1 MTTSETLYQISNLLL
16 LLRDDDELLR
26 LMTAVVRLVLSER
39 DNQEAEIKWRVIV
52 RTARERAGNI
62 RPLLQWYQEDLETH
76 LSLDSTSSSSQQFD
90 VSIDSLKIYTD
101 EELTEMA
108 MKEAFPEDYLSQEE
122 LEPSL
127 NVSHHENPLAGRA
140 KRKRTVKNTEVKKRT
155 LKNTEVMK
163 MTEKKTEEAYLV
175 KVEQLAKLKQK
186 QEEDKAAVTLHC
198 FSKTSETGK
207 DVVAPPE
214 GFEQMQS
221 LRFIDNNYTKLKPS
235 DIQGQV
241 DPLFPEVILCV
252 EIYNSRK
259 VKTQE
264 FLVLGRQMLTELKD
278 NIHCATDQVMQKA
291 GKYDPSGYFLIEDVF
306 HNDLRNP
313 SAKDYSYPILD
324 WLWNSKDEALK
335 KWECVLTGELQKKQK
350 LVLGEAKS
358 VDLPRYRTAD
368 MQSTHFCDIRFRVGA
383 SYVYCHQG
391 DCKHT
396 IVIRD
401 MRMSHPEDVQNR
413 AAYPIMFWPKR
424 RIQKCGVCKIKRASK
439 VAVDDKWASE
449 NSSYFCDVCFELLHS
464 EEGPLNCD
472 FPVFDYVHE

>member
-1 MTTSETLYQISNLLL
+1 MESDSDSESEGESSEHKTTTS
-16 LLRDDDELLR
+16 
-26 LMTAVVRLVLSER
+26 VVPRGGPIYLPNMV
-39 DNQEAEIKWRVIV
+39 
-52 RTARERAGNI
+52 GNI
-62 RPLLQWYQEDLETH
+62 STVPEFKSSFLNVLQDLETH
-76 LSLDSTSSSSQQFD
+76 LSLEFTSSSHQFD
-90 VSIDSLKIYTD
+90 VSTDSLKIYTE

-108 MKEAFPEDYLSQEE
+108 MKEAFPEDNVSQKD
-122 LEPSL
+122 LEQSL
-127 NVSHHENPLAGRA
+127 DASHHENPSAGRA
-140 KRKRTVKNTEVKKRT
+140 KRKRTVNNTEVKKRT
-155 LKNTEVMK
+155 EKKTELKK
-163 MTEKKTEEAYLV
+163 RTEKKTGEAYLA

-198 FSKTSETGK
+198 FSKTCETGK
-207 DVVAPPE
+207 DVAAPPE

-221 LRFIDNNYTKLKPS
+221 LRFIDNNYTVKPS

-241 DPLFPEVILCV
+241 DPLFPEVILCL

-278 NIHCATDQVMQKA
+278 NIHCATDQVMKKA

-335 KWECVLTGELQKKQK
+335 KWECVLTGELHKKQK

-368 MQSTHFCDIRFRVGA
+368 MQSTRFCDIRFRVGA
-383 SYVYCHQG
+383 NYLYCHQG

-401 MRMSHPEDVQNR
+401 MRLSHPEDVQSR
-413 AAYPIMFWPKR
+413 AAYPIMFRPKR
-424 RIQKCGVCKIKRASK
+424 RLQKCGVCKIKRASK
-439 VAVDDKWASE
+439 VAVDDKWANE
-449 NSSYFCDVCFELLHS
+449 NTCYFCDVCFELLHS
-464 EEGPLNCD
+464 EEGPLNRD
-472 FPVFDYVHE
+472 FPVYDYVYD

>member
-1 MTTSETLYQISNLLL
+1 MESDSENSEGESREHKTTTS
-16 LLRDDDELLR
+16 
-26 LMTAVVRLVLSER
+26 VVPRGGPIYLPNMV
-39 DNQEAEIKWRVIV
+39 
-52 RTARERAGNI
+52 GNI
-62 RPLLQWYQEDLETH
+62 STTPEFKSSFLNVLQDLETH

-90 VSIDSLKIYTD
+90 VSTDSLKIYTD